1 MRECACGRF
10 FADLEHARCMRC
22 RRAGSR
28 ARVPSPWTQEP
39 EGCVTIH
46 PILERYG
53 LHGSAS
59 VFGCEVRTLQ
69 RMARRTF
76 TIPQARAMAD
86 LFGVRVKE
94 LWPELAEIDQQLGAV
109 EWRERAACKGK
120 DVEMFF
126 PPSGRVA
133 TARYAQCRAICNG
146 CPVRDDCLSEAL
158 FIEERRGEVP
168 QGFVGGCT
176 PGERKALLGFRQDA
190 ARARLG
196 ATG

>member
-1 MRECACGRF
+1 MKLCDCGRYYED
-10 FADLEHARCMRC
+10 ASHARCRRC
-22 RRAGSR
+22 RRHGITWR
-28 ARVPSPWTQEP
+28 QSPWAQEP

-46 PILERYG
+46 PIIERYG
-53 LHGSAS
+53 LHGAAS

-109 EWRERAACKGK
+109 EWRERAACRGR
-120 DVEMFF
+120 DQRLFF
-126 PPSGRVA
+126 TPALEPQA
-133 TARYAQCRAICNG
+133 KACCNG
-146 CPVRDDCLSEAL
+146 CTVRDECLAETL
-158 FIEERRGEVP
+158 YIEEKAGTLPLWGVA
-168 QGFVGGCT
+168 GGLA
-176 PGERKALLGFRQDA
+176 PAERAPLIRFRQDA
-190 ARARLG
+190 TRRRLG